1 MPSPFL
7 YWIFSFWLCLFPLV
21 QAATG
26 VSVHDD
32 AINEF
37 NDMKL
42 KRIKAKFII
51 YKIDGPNIIS
61 EQKSE
66 SDDFDTFLAA
76 LPPDDCRYAIY
87 DMDFETND
95 GRPGNKLVMVAW

>member
-1 MPSPFL
+1 
-7 YWIFSFWLCLFPLV
+7 
-21 QAATG
+21 
-26 VSVHDD
+26 
-32 AINEF
+32 
-37 NDMKL
+37 MKAKGGSTYVVPKRKM

>member
-1 MPSPFL
+1 M
-7 YWIFSFWLCLFPLV
+7 
-21 QAATG
+21 
-26 VSVHDD
+26 HDD
-32 AINEF
+32 AIAEF

-42 KRIKAKFII
+42 KRFKAKFII

-66 SDDFDTFLAA
+66 SDNFDDFLAA
-76 LPPDDCRYAIY
+76 LPADDCRYAIY